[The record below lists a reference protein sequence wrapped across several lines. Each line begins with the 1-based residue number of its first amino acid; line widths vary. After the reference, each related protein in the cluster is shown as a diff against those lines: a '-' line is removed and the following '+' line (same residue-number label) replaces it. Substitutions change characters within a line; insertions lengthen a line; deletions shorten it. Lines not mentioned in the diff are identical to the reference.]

1 MVYLTEE
8 LYVRLTQ
15 QQEQARASEDRGGKS
30 SPVCFRISAGGIGV
44 SASNDF
50 KAAWKTACKRAG
62 CPWMLRHD
70 SRRTAVHNLERAGV
84 PRSSGMKIPGH
95 RTESVYTRDYIVSDA
110 DLQMGR
116 DKLERH
122 SSVIVDANR
131 VL

>member
-15 QQEQARASEDRGGKS
+15 QQEQVRALEQQRGKIIPCVFPNLSGRHRGE
-30 SPVCFRISAGGIGV
+30 RIH
-44 SASNDF
+44 DF

-70 SRRTAVHNLERAGV
+70 FRRTAVHNLERAGV
-84 PRSSGMKIPGH
+84 PRSSGMKMTGH
-95 RTESVYTRDYIVSDA
+95 RTESVYTRYDIVSDA